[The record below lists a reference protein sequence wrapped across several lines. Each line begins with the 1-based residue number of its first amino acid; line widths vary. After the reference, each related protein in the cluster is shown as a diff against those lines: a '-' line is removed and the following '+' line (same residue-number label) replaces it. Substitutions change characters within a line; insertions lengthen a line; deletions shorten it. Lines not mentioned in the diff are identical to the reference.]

1 MGIDKKIIMF
11 GLAFTLLQVT
21 NVGVQAPGYAQATDP
36 QDANPEG
43 GAPGYAPVPPRGDSP
58 DASGSSYNLNQPV
71 TKAESTEYFLVRQIF
86 HLIVP
91 TCQLR
96 MSRHA

>member
-1 MGIDKKIIMF
+1 MYNIKMGIDKKFIMF
-11 GLAFTLLQVT
+11 GLAFALLQVT
-21 NVGVQAPGYAQATDP
+21 NVEVQ
-36 QDANPEG
+36 
-43 GAPGYAPVPPRGDSP
+43 APGYAPVPPRGDSP